1 MENGWRPPTATS
13 TSNKA
18 GLHHHSHPC
27 LVVVGSV
34 RHGQVRWCGTGGTV
48 PGSGS
53 SFPSL
58 VSVSSPFACLEH
70 SSSSEPGSSSTSL
83 PLPPRFACGVVR
95 RSRTASMLARYL
107 SCLFSA
113 APHTLLITRGWYL
126 TGVLF
131 PAALF
136 LPILE
141 FGAIKENV
149 PALIPATHTQT
160 PQVTHSHP
168 SVSPPL
174 IQAKLGLFASA
185 AACLVTGIGAVAY
198 YLCFH
203 TAFLK
208 ELMGGSSSSSG
219 GADTGYPKDDGSLLV
234 DGADGGIG
242 ANPAVQP
249 AYAAPQYGADSSG
262 YSQPTY
268 FAQPQYGS
276 SSAAA
281 VDPNAALLMKAPE
294 VTTTD
299 GKYTY

>member
-1 MENGWRPPTATS
+1 M
-13 TSNKA
+13 
-18 GLHHHSHPC
+18 
-27 LVVVGSV
+27 
-34 RHGQVRWCGTGGTV
+34 

-58 VSVSSPFACLEH
+58 ASVSSLFACLEH
-70 SSSSEPGSSSTSL
+70 FSCSEPGSSSTSL

-95 RSRTASMLARYL
+95 RSRPASTLAHYL

-113 APHTLLITRGWYL
+113 VPHTLLITRGWCL

-149 PALIPATHTQT
+149 PALIPATHTLAK
-160 PQVTHSHP
+160 SHTLTRP
-168 SVSPPL
+168 FLPPL

-208 ELMGGSSSSSG
+208 ELMGGSSSSSSG